1 VADRNVAVRVT
12 GDALRRI
19 RSGHPWVFDGSVVS
33 AKPAGAAGDLAV
45 VFDDQRRFAAIGL
58 WDPDSPIRVKVL
70 QHGAPMTVDA
80 GFWHERIVTAM
91 ERRASLVADSTTNGY
106 RCVNGESDGMP
117 ALVVDRYADTAVVK
131 VYRPIWFPHLDDVV
145 AAVVSVVGV
154 SRVVLRLARQV
165 EPVGDRVDGAVLR
178 GAPIDGPVVFR
189 ERGLRFEADVV
200 HGNKTGHFLD
210 QRDNRALVRAASS
223 GARVLDVF
231 ASSGGFS
238 VAAAA
243 GGATAVHLVDVS
255 APALAAARRNLEL
268 NHGIREV
275 RSCEVRTTRGDAFAV
290 LGELGRTERG
300 AYDVV
305 VLDPPSFAQN
315 QRSVPRALES
325 YARLTTLGLRLV
337 RPGGLLVQASCSSR
351 VGADQFVDTVLGA
364 AARAGVELLVER
376 RTGHPVDHPVT
387 FDEGAYLKAV
397 FARVVA

>member
-1 VADRNVAVRVT
+1 
-12 GDALRRI
+12 
-19 RSGHPWVFDGSVVS
+19 
-33 AKPAGAAGDLAV
+33 
-45 VFDDQRRFAAIGL
+45 
-58 WDPDSPIRVKVL
+58 
-70 QHGAPMTVDA
+70 MTVDA